1 MDISQTACFDQPIRH
16 CQQGEIMSNDLPVI
30 DISEAL
36 NRAMGDVDFLQM
48 MLAEFQRTIPDFLSR
63 IDQALQFNDMDS
75 LAKDAHQFKGT
86 AANLGAKI
94 IAAVALK
101 LEQAGKSGNPENGE
115 SAFAELQEAVTA
127 FNHHLARVEWSTVN
141 AG

>member
-1 MDISQTACFDQPIRH
+1 
-16 CQQGEIMSNDLPVI
+16 MSDDLPVI

-63 IDQALQFNDMDS
+63 INRALQFNDMDS

-101 LEQAGKSGNPENGE
+101 LEQIGKTGNSENGE
-115 SAFAELQEAVTA
+115 STYAELQEAVTA
-127 FNHHLARVEWSTVN
+127 FNHQLARIEWPTIN

>member
-1 MDISQTACFDQPIRH
+1 
-16 CQQGEIMSNDLPVI
+16 MSNDLPVI

-36 NRAMGDVDFLQM
+36 NRTMGDVDFLQM
-48 MLAEFQRTIPDFLSR
+48 MLNEFQRTIPKFLSR
-63 IDQALQFNDMDS
+63 IKQALQFNDMDS

-94 IAAVALK
+94 IAAEALK
-101 LEQAGKSGNPENGE
+101 LERIGKTGNCENGE
-115 SAFAELQEAVTA
+115 SAYAELQEAVTT
-127 FNHHLARVEWSTVN
+127 FNHYLAQIEWSTIN